1 MPSRLIEDEDGTSAW
16 RDRNRDFLEMHG
28 HGVALSRS
36 WVLLVNS
43 AGRSRSA
50 CLYINTLGRL
60 SRCQIGSKMAYGQCD
75 VAVMRTAQKGIV
87 HPNAAARKVSRLCRR
102 INALSK

>member
-50 CLYINTLGRL
+50 CRYQYLRALIEVPNRLENRLFLVNVTLPSCAQRKKESCIPTRPREK
-60 SRCQIGSKMAYGQCD
+60 SRGYAGGL
-75 VAVMRTAQKGIV
+75 MR
-87 HPNAAARKVSRLCRR
+87 
-102 INALSK
+102 